1 MPGSNNPSEQLPQ
14 DEEIHVAYEDQTFS
28 PRSISTAHIVQ
39 DDQSEV
45 GRAAATL
52 SSLQDASSGQG
63 DGGDVKRHLVEML
76 SQDDIDDRV
85 MQKGVR

>member
-1 MPGSNNPSEQLPQ
+1 MTGSSPSEQLPP
-14 DEEIHVAYEDQTFS
+14 DETINVSYQEQTLSPGSVTTSLIVA
-28 PRSISTAHIVQ
+28 

-45 GRAAATL
+45 GRAAAAL
-52 SSLQDASSGQG
+52 SSLQDAGPG
-63 DGGDVKRHLVEML
+63 HADTADVKRHLVEML